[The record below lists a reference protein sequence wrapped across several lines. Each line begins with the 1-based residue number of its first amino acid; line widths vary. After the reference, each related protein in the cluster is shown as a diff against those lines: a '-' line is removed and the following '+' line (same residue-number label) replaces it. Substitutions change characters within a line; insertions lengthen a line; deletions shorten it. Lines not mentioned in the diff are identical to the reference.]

1 MVEKAVEAI
10 GKMNPGEIISHA
22 QLAGILGLEVNTVAY
37 RQTAYKVRL
46 TLFRHEPPVSLDPI
60 IDIGFRIEKKGEGGD

>member
-10 GKMNPGEIISHA
+10 GKMKPGEIISHA
-22 QLAGILGLEVNTVAY
+22 QLAGILGLDVNTVAY

-46 TLFRHEPPVSLDPI
+46 TLFRHEPPVSLEPI
-60 IDIGFRIEKKGEGGD
+60 IDIGYRVKRVSETR